1 MSQYQTLPAETRVWI
16 YQSNRPLTSDEVE
29 KARTDIQSFATQW
42 ISHNQ
47 QLTAHAD
54 VLHER
59 FVVLMVDETRVGV
72 GGCSIDSSIHFIQ
85 NLQRELGV
93 DFFDR
98 MMFAWKEGDQVKTAP
113 RDEFANLYSQ
123 GLINDD
129 TLVFDNLV
137 NTKAKF
143 ESQWLKPLKDS
154 WHTRMV

>member
-1 MSQYQTLPAETRVWI
+1 MSQYQSLPAETRVWI
-16 YQSNRPLTSDEVE
+16 YQSSRALTSDEVE
-29 KARTDIQSFATQW
+29 KTRTELQAFATQW
-42 ISHNQ
+42 VSHNR

-59 FVVLMVDETRVGV
+59 FLILMVDETRAGAS
-72 GGCSIDSSIHFIQ
+72 GCSIDSSVHFIQ
-85 NLQRELGV
+85 NLQRDLGV

-98 MMFAWKEGDQVKTAP
+98 MTFAWKEDEVIKTAS

-143 ESQWLKPLKDS
+143 ESQWIKPLKDS

>member
-1 MSQYQTLPAETRVWI
+1 MSQYQSLPANTRVWI
-16 YQSNRPLTSDEVE
+16 YQSNRALTSDEAE

-42 ISHNQ
+42 VSHNQ
-47 QLTAHAD
+47 LLKAHAD

-59 FVVLMVDETRVGV
+59 FVVLMVDESNVGA

-93 DFFDR
+93 DFFNR
-98 MMFAWKEGDQVKTAP
+98 MIFAWKEDDQVKTASS
-113 RDEFANLYSQ
+113 DEFAHLYSQ

-137 NTKAKF
+137 NTKSKF
-143 ESQWLKPLKDS
+143 ESEWLKPLKDS